1 MHNAQCN
8 WDEDQHHRY
17 CDIVSQ
23 THRYFQFTVCTMQ
36 QRPTPHNAQCTMQ
49 LGRHQHHQYCD
60 IVAQTHR
67 YFQFTHCT
75 MQRRP
80 TPHNAQCT
88 MQLGQTSTST
98 TTSAIEYNVKW
109 AQKNVALCVRVE
121 DQHRRQDNSFFQ
133 LLLKSF
139 NNFVGGCI
147 FFCLQ
152 KT

>member
-1 MHNAQCN
+1 MHNATGKTPTPPILWHCCTNTQIFQFTVCTMQRRPTSHNAQCN
-8 WDEDQHHRY
+8 WDED
-17 CDIVSQ
+17 
-23 THRYFQFTVCTMQ
+23 
-36 QRPTPHNAQCTMQ
+36 
-49 LGRHQHHQYCD
+49 QHHQYCD

-121 DQHRRQDNSFFQ
+121 GQHRRQDNSVFQ

-139 NNFVGGCI
+139 NNFVWGCT